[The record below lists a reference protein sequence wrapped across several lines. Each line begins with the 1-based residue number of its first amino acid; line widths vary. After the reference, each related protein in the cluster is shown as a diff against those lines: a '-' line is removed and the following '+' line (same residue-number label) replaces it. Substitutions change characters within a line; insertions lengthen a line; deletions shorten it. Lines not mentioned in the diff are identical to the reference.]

1 MQASKKGS
9 QMVFNFEGTGAV
21 IMGRYDKDCGK
32 VDVYVDDKL
41 VRTIDN
47 YYYVMGWGS
56 GNGWLN
62 GAHLYH
68 VLNLESGPHAIKL
81 VINGEKN
88 EKSEGTKL
96 KISRAIV
103 YDINK

>member
-1 MQASKKGS
+1 MI
-9 QMVFNFEGTGAV
+9 FNFEGTGAV
-21 IMGRYDKDCGK
+21 VMGRFDKDCGK

-62 GAHLYH
+62 GAHIFH
-68 VLNLESGPHAIKL
+68 VLNLESGPHEIKM

-103 YDINK
+103 YDKIN